1 MEAAQEQHGDIGY
14 WNRVTDQNYED
25 GRYYKTIP
33 EPPCVNVVDFT
44 GYDGPLDENGF
55 PVGLMDEIAQ
65 NAKEEGRDP
74 NEPQIIFK
82 RNAPPDDPET
92 PPAYQLELEKTYDND
107 DLFYAVEYCVK
118 SGFVET
124 LFSKDTYRIPISRI
138 TPDGHRFLENIRSDT
153 NWEKVKSVAKKAGS
167 FSADVIIEIAKNVA
181 VEAAKH
187 FLTNT

>member
-1 MEAAQEQHGDIGY
+1 MDETEFFAPWRLVAAFADGSRLLFDGLTEEQAREAMEAAQEQHGDIGY

-44 GYDGPLDENGF
+44 GYDGPLDKNGF

-82 RNAPPDDPET
+82 RNAPPDDQHPN
-92 PPAYQLELEKTYDND
+92 EK
-107 DLFYAVEYCVK
+107 
-118 SGFVET
+118 
-124 LFSKDTYRIPISRI
+124 
-138 TPDGHRFLENIRSDT
+138 
-153 NWEKVKSVAKKAGS
+153 
-167 FSADVIIEIAKNVA
+167 
-181 VEAAKH
+181 
-187 FLTNT
+187 

>member
-1 MEAAQEQHGDIGY
+1 MGTPPRNRNPDNETSSFSAKDDISAYLTRLFDTKPTIQGLNCPEGGISTKDAEFFAPWRLVAAFADGSRLLFDGLTEEQAREAMEAAQEQHGDIGY

-82 RNAPPDDPET
+82 RNAPPDDQ
-92 PPAYQLELEKTYDND
+92 PPHEK
-107 DLFYAVEYCVK
+107 
-118 SGFVET
+118 
-124 LFSKDTYRIPISRI
+124 
-138 TPDGHRFLENIRSDT
+138 
-153 NWEKVKSVAKKAGS
+153 
-167 FSADVIIEIAKNVA
+167 
-181 VEAAKH
+181 
-187 FLTNT
+187 

>member
-1 MEAAQEQHGDIGY
+1 MDETEFFAPWRLVAAFADGSRLTFDGLTEEQAKDAMGAAQEEHGDIGY

-74 NEPQIIFK
+74 SEPQIIFK
-82 RNAPPDDPET
+82 RNAPPDDQ
-92 PPAYQLELEKTYDND
+92 PPHEK
-107 DLFYAVEYCVK
+107 
-118 SGFVET
+118 
-124 LFSKDTYRIPISRI
+124 
-138 TPDGHRFLENIRSDT
+138 
-153 NWEKVKSVAKKAGS
+153 
-167 FSADVIIEIAKNVA
+167 
-181 VEAAKH
+181 
-187 FLTNT
+187 